1 MSHAKQQQ
9 QHECMHYYAR
19 QWIRAHTREQP
30 TADIATR
37 AAAFMQAFPYDLRP
51 FAAACCPCTAS
62 AVEAA
67 SAGECAL
74 SSGEAACGLSLL
86 LCNEWGRIIQRH
98 LPGTADEQPAGEVS
112 PEPPVKKR
120 MVCADGTR
128 QEQQFR
134 VTAVHIY
141 LTLQLCSACIH
152 AVLLWLSEASAAR
165 GQLRKARRAATSGG
179 DSHASLLAAY
189 SATGSGKG
197 RGRASAAGQLSAGCR
212 VTCVTFRGRHD
223 SLTSELVGLLCKR
236 NLSTES

>member
-134 VTAVHIY
+134 VTAVKQARPVANSGKPDA
-141 LTLQLCSACIH
+141 QLLPVEIH
-152 AVLLWLSEASAAR
+152 MLHCWRRIQRPVPAKDVAEPLLLGNSQQVW
-165 GQLRKARRAATSGG
+165 
-179 DSHASLLAAY
+179 SLL
-189 SATGSGKG
+189 
-197 RGRASAAGQLSAGCR
+197 R
-212 VTCVTFRGRHD
+212 
-223 SLTSELVGLLCKR
+223 
-236 NLSTES
+236 